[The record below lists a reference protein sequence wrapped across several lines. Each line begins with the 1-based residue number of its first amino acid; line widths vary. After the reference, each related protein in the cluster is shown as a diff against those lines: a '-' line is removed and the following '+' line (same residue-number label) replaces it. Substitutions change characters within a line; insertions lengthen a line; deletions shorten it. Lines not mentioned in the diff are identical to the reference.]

1 MKLNISKGNMYDFV
15 THTWN
20 PIKGRCYH
28 DCAYCYMK
36 KNGKILP
43 PIYFDD
49 TELKGIFQRD
59 QLVFIGSSNDVF
71 ANEIPSD
78 WITRILDFCLEAT
91 SYQKEGRKTH
101 FWLQTKNPARIL
113 EFVNHPLLQS
123 KRCVVCTTLETNR
136 HYPEIMNNAPT
147 PKERA
152 EAVARI
158 AELGITTYVTIEPI
172 MDFDIDEFVEL
183 IKMCKPEQVN
193 IGANT
198 YKEVQVPQPIDGQI
212 LISLIL
218 QLLSFTK
225 VKIKKNLK
233 GRTLQNAIY
242 NRIDK
247 NYSFEN
253 RDDD

>member
-1 MKLNISKGNMYDFV
+1 MYDFV

-36 KNGKILP
+36 KNGKALP
-43 PIYFDD
+43 LIYFDD
-49 TELKGIFQRD
+49 TELKGIFQRN

-91 SYQKEGRKTH
+91 SYQKEGQKTR

-123 KRCVVCTTLETNR
+123 QRCVVCTTLETNR
-136 HYPEIMNNAPT
+136 HYPEVMNNAPI
-147 PKERA
+147 PHERA
-152 EAVARI
+152 VAMARI
-158 AELGITTYVTIEPI
+158 AELGIKTYVTIEPI
-172 MDFDIDEFVEL
+172 MDFDVDEFVEL

-198 YKEVQVPQPIDGQI
+198 YKEVQVPQPIEGQI

-218 QLLSFTK
+218 QLLCFTK

-233 GRTLQNAIY
+233 GRTLRNAI
-242 NRIDK
+242 NDRIDK
-247 NYSFEN
+247 NYLFEK